1 MRYDGLAPH
10 TSPYPATDSPRRR
23 LSITSDMVMN
33 WLFDHEETR
42 ELLERYVALLALPTD
57 RLRVT
62 TERRVFESWLGRR
75 LRSSV
80 GGAYAFAPASRDHL
94 ILINLPRIDQSW
106 PRSLEVVVAEELLH
120 MRDRL
125 DGDLRRHAKHGHDR
139 IAHRVSAL
147 TGATLDEV
155 RTSVRAPSRQPGR
168 YVYACPSCGVQVP
181 RQRQGT
187 WSCGKCAPRFDPKFL
202 LRLHSMSRS
211 DG

>member
-80 GGAYAFAPASRDHL
+80 GGAYAFAPVSCDHL

-181 RQRQGT
+181 RHRQGT

-202 LRLHSMSRS
+202 LRLHSMSM
-211 DG
+211 GGG